1 VREPKNDNE
10 KNKKLIDPVEK
21 TGAAQPHGIL
31 LVILE
36 LIFIVPVLVLSGNA
50 GAAGDTLHA
59 EPVIIIDAGHTHK
72 APGAMSIT
80 GKHEVEYNDNLALKL
95 AYALTDAGF
104 VPILT
109 RKPSQEVKLED
120 RAAIASSHK
129 ALAMLSIHHDSAQ
142 LSHLEPLKHNG
153 IKTYRTRTP
162 ISGYSI
168 FVSKKNPQFDRS
180 FIFAKLLGQ
189 ELLKLERKPS
199 LHHAEPIHGEG
210 RPLLD
215 ADLGIY
221 QYDDLIV
228 LKKSKIPAIL
238 LEVGVIVDQL
248 DEAYV
253 SNSENQEAIIRAIVA
268 SIEELN
274 AIDSAIFQ
282 GE

>member
-1 VREPKNDNE
+1 MITIAHADKT
-10 KNKKLIDPVEK
+10 DP
-21 TGAAQPHGIL
+21 PRSHGVL
-31 LVILE
+31 LVILG
-36 LIFIVPVLVLSGNA
+36 LMFIVPILVLSGNA
-50 GAAGDTLHA
+50 GAASDALHA

-80 GKHEVEYNDNLALKL
+80 GKHEVEYNDNLASKL
-95 AYALTDAGF
+95 ARALTDAGF

-109 RKPSQEVKLED
+109 RKPNQEVRLED
-120 RAAIASSHK
+120 RAAIASPHN

-142 LSHLEPLKHNG
+142 LSHLEPTKHNG
-153 IKTYRTRTP
+153 TKTYRTRTP

-189 ELLKLERKPS
+189 ELLKLKRKPS

-253 SNSENQEAIIRAIVA
+253 SNGENQEAIIRAIVA
-268 SIEELN
+268 SIEEFN
-274 AIDSAIFQ
+274 AIDSANYQ